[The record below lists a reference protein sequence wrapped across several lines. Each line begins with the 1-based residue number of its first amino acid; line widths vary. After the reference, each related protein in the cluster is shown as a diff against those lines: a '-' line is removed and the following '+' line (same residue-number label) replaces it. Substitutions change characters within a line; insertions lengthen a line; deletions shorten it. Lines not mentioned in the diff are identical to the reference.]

1 MTKIEFDFVNS
12 LYASSSSTPRP
23 SLEAEV
29 NASAEL
35 AETLVG
41 RRVFARN
48 DAQKDKENE
57 GKGKWCRAYVE
68 AANAET
74 HQVARDETQ
83 SLVCTLGNDFCRC
96 C

>member
-12 LYASSSSTPRP
+12 LYSSSSSAPRP

-29 NASAEL
+29 DDSAEL

-41 RRVFARN
+41 RRAFARN

-57 GKGKWCRAYVE
+57 GKGKWCRAYIEV
-68 AANAET
+68 ANAET
-74 HQVARDETQ
+74 RQVARYD
-83 SLVCTLGNDFCRC
+83 VVA
-96 C
+96 